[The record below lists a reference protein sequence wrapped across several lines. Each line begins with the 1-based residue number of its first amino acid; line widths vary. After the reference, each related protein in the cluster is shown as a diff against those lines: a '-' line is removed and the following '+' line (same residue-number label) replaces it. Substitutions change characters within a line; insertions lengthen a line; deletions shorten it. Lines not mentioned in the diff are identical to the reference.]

1 MHLSVFALKKYIM
14 QKNKDNTDFDLM
26 IIGGGLVGASLACAL
41 ADSSLRIAIIEAF
54 PFKESDKD
62 FQPAFDAR
70 SVALSYVS
78 KQVFSGMGLWQS
90 INKLGVCAI
99 KKIHVSDR
107 GHAGVTRLNSQDEN
121 VDALGYVVET
131 RVIGKAL
138 FDALKKQKNVS
149 LITPAK
155 LLNFELITDSS
166 FASVC
171 IEYEGSQKTL
181 TTKLLV
187 AADGGDSVVR
197 RLSGVRIK
205 QHDYDQSAIIA
216 NVETDKPHQNQ
227 AFERFTDTGPLA
239 LLPMTG
245 ETVNNNNKE
254 NSRRLSLVWT
264 IKNSQ
269 LEKMMNW
276 DDETF
281 LKELKSRFGSA
292 HSSSRA
298 GNFLQVSQRFA
309 YPLSLMRAQEHV
321 RERLAIIG
329 NAAHTLHPVAGQG
342 FNLGLRDVASLSQV
356 IIDAARE
363 NKDIGALSTLQSYAD
378 WRRRDHI
385 QTAMATDTLVKL
397 FSNNFL
403 PLAAIR
409 NLGLIVVDLVP
420 PLKKLFARHA
430 MGFVGKLP
438 RLGRGLKL

>member
-1 MHLSVFALKKYIM
+1 ML
-14 QKNKDNTDFDLM
+14 NNTDFDLM

-41 ADSSLRIAIIEAF
+41 ADSSLRIAIVEAF
-54 PFKESDKD
+54 PFNDSEEE

-78 KQVFSGMGLWQS
+78 KQVFSGIGLWQS

-107 GHAGVTRLNSQDEN
+107 GHAGITRLSCQAEN

-138 FDALKKQKNVS
+138 FEVVKKHKNVS
-149 LITPAK
+149 LLTPAK
-155 LLNFELITDSS
+155 L
-166 FASVC
+166 
-171 IEYEGSQKTL
+171 QKFDL
-181 TTKLLV
+181 TTDPSYASIRIEHEGVEKTMTTRLLV

-197 RLSGVRIK
+197 RLSGVRVK
-205 QHDYDQSAIIA
+205 QLDYNQSAIVA
-216 NVETDKPHQNQ
+216 NVESDKPHLNK

-239 LLPMTG
+239 LLPMSSASVTS
-245 ETVNNNNKE
+245 EK
-254 NSRRLSLVWT
+254 NSHRFSLVWSV
-264 IKNSQ
+264 KNSQ
-269 LEKMMNW
+269 LDEMMSW
-276 DDETF
+276 DDDTF
-281 LKELKSRFGSA
+281 LEHLKNRFGSA

-298 GNFLQVSQRFA
+298 GKFVQVSQRFA
-309 YPLSLMRAQEHV
+309 YPLNLKRAQEHV
-321 RERLAIIG
+321 RPRLAIIG

-342 FNLGLRDVASLSQV
+342 FNLGLRDVAALSQV

-363 NKDIGALSTLQSYAD
+363 DKDIGDLATLQTYAD
-378 WRRRDHI
+378 WRTRDHI
-385 QTAMATDTLVKL
+385 QTAMATDGLVKL

-403 PLAAIR
+403 PLAALR